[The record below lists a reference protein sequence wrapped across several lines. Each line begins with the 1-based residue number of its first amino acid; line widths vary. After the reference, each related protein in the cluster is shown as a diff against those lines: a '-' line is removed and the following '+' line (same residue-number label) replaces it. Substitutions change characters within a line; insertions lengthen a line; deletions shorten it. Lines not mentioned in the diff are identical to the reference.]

1 MERQTNENQA
11 KIIKKLKQNNKIT
24 IKQQKKQSCKKGQ
37 TNILSQTNQ
46 IKMHSKNNPV
56 ADICLISACCLQDA
70 WVKVCVRKSVHILP
84 PNKQTNQIKKQKEN
98 NLISC

>member
-46 IKMHSKNNPV
+46 IKMHNKNNPV

-70 WVKVCVRKSVHILP
+70 WVKVCVRPASKQT
-84 PNKQTNQIKKQKEN
+84 NKQTNQIKKQQEN